1 MKEKI
6 DRLIEVE
13 ERSIQLLKT
22 KKAPYGAIQ
31 HHENIIAYLKAI
43 KFIKRGVYEHL
54 RAEKDW
60 GNRNYFEI
68 QLLLT
73 DEEYDYIREV
83 I

>member
-13 ERSIQLLKT
+13 ERSIQLLKM

-31 HHENIIAYLKAI
+31 HHEIIIAYLKAI
-43 KFIKRGVYEHL
+43 KFIKRGIYEHSKE
-54 RAEKDW
+54 EKDW
-60 GNRNYFEI
+60 ENRNYFEV

-73 DEEYDYIREV
+73 DEEYDYLKEIF
-83 I
+83 